1 MPVAMLAVE
10 LGTGKIW
17 YTPPV
22 KVNAVVGEV
31 LLAGSKMKAPTAVVA
46 SLSNTSDCAAPG

>member
-10 LGTGKIW
+10 PGTVRIW

-22 KVNAVVGEV
+22 NVKAVVGEV
-31 LLAGSKMKAPTAVVA
+31 VLPGSKMNAPTAVVA

>member
-10 LGTGKIW
+10 PGTGKIW
-17 YTPPV
+17 YAPPV
-22 KVNAVVGEV
+22 KGNAVVGEV
-31 LLAGSKMKAPTAVVA
+31 PLAGSKMNAPTAVVP

>member
-10 LGTGKIW
+10 PGTVKIW

-22 KVNAVVGEV
+22 NVKAVVGEV
-31 LLAGSKMKAPTAVVA
+31 VLAGSKMNAPTAVVA

>member
-22 KVNAVVGEV
+22 NLNAVVGEV
-31 LLAGSKMKAPTAVVA
+31 LLAGSNTNAPTAVVA
-46 SLSNTSDCAAPG
+46 SLSNTSDWAAPG